1 MSQASSSEN
10 DDELETNSV
19 AVIFPNETMAVN
31 ETFPNETVAVN
42 ETFPNETV
50 AVNETFSLT
59 LNFTVIN
66 VLAHTE
72 YTVRAVATYAQA
84 SFANRTCSTTQYEG
98 QPLSLTTSR
107 KHWFTYLRK
116 CLFCMEYL
124 VATRCMYVCIRQ
136 SVDCLCRDGTT
147 LRIVHVH

>member
-10 DDELETNSV
+10 DDKLETNSV
-19 AVIFPNETMAVN
+19 AVNEAFPNETVAVN

-50 AVNETFSLT
+50 AVNEKFPLT
-59 LNFTVIN
+59 LNFTVVN
-66 VLAHTE
+66 VSAHTE

-84 SFANRTCSTTQYEG
+84 TLANMTCNTTQYEG
-98 QPLSLTTSR
+98 QPLFLRTSR
-107 KHWFTYLRK
+107 KYWFTYLRN

-124 VATRCMYVCIRQ
+124 VVTRCMYETVGRL
-136 SVDCLCRDGTT
+136 SM
-147 LRIVHVH
+147 